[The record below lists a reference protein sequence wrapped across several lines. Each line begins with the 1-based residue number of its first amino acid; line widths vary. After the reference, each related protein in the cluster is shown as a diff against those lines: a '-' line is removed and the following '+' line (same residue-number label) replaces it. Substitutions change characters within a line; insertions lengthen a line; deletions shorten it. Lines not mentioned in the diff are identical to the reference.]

1 MCVGTVCFDTVPIP
15 LPVFLCSFPLEYHRI
30 LSYHKMSYEKRLVLT
45 GFSVI
50 SLSFSDLFLYNRV
63 ARRRR

>member
-1 MCVGTVCFDTVPIP
+1 MGTVCFDTVPVP

-30 LSYHKMSYEKRLVLT
+30 LSYHKTGREKRVVPA

-50 SLSFSDLFLYNRV
+50 ALSFSDLFLYTRV